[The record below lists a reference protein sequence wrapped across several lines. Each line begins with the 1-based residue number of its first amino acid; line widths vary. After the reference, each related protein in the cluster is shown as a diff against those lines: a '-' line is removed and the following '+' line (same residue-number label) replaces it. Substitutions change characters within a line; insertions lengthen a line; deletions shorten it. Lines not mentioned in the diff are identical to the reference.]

1 MVPRE
6 VKRKKKRKEK
16 KIYIYIHTK
25 YREIDISSDS
35 YTDIQTAAPNTAN
48 LFPCVIKI

>member
-16 KIYIYIHTK
+16 KNIYIHTK